1 VLLMSTLAPAR
12 PAPTTERRAV
22 LSRRI
27 QWFVAATITY
37 NIIEAVVAITAGTI
51 ASSSALIGFGLDSIV
66 EVLSAAAVAWQFA
79 GRDPEAREKT
89 ALRLIAFSFFG
100 LAAFVTFDA
109 VRTLLGASEPQH
121 SLVGIILAAVSLAVM
136 PFLSWAQR
144 RAGRELGSRSAV
156 ADSKQTLLCTYLSGV
171 LLVGLLLNS
180 TLGWSWADPIA
191 ALIIAAVAI
200 KEGREAWKGDSCCAP
215 SFGNLNADDHV
226 VHDEATPADAVD
238 SCCSTTTAT
247 PTSRAAGAATNASQG
262 PAALTLTT
270 RPAGIDTTVSR
281 TNTVGTTDTVSPATT
296 PAEPAVKSAGASC
309 SCCSHD

>member
-1 VLLMSTLAPAR
+1 MSTHTSTTSDRSGR
-12 PAPTTERRAV
+12 PAPTTARRAV

-27 QWFVAATITY
+27 RLFVAATITY
-37 NIIEAVVAITAGTI
+37 NVVEAVVAISAGTV

-100 LAAFVTFDA
+100 LAAFVGFDA
-109 VRTLLGASEPQH
+109 IRSLLGGAEAEH

-215 SFGNLNADDHV
+215 TFGNLD
-226 VHDEATPADAVD
+226 ADAAADVEGK
-238 SCCSTTTAT
+238 SASTT
-247 PTSRAAGAATNASQG
+247 G
-262 PAALTLTT
+262 
-270 RPAGIDTTVSR
+270 
-281 TNTVGTTDTVSPATT
+281 
-296 PAEPAVKSAGASC
+296 GASC
-309 SCCSHD
+309 ACCAHD

>member
-1 VLLMSTLAPAR
+1 MSTHTSTKSDRSVR

-27 QWFVAATITY
+27 RLFVAATITY
-37 NIIEAVVAITAGTI
+37 NVIEAVVAISAGTI

-191 ALIIAAVAI
+191 ALVIAAVAI

-215 SFGNLNADDHV
+215 SFGNLDADRSVD
-226 VHDEATPADAVD
+226 ACGSTPEGGTD
-238 SCCSTTTAT
+238 SCCSTDTAETTDRTTSAAAAAPNT
-247 PTSRAAGAATNASQG
+247 PAGVA
-262 PAALTLTT
+262 PLTLTSQ
-270 RPAGIDTTVSR
+270 PAGPS
-281 TNTVGTTDTVSPATT
+281 ATT
-296 PAEPAVKSAGASC
+296 GTPQSTAAGASC
-309 SCCSHD
+309 ACCAHD

>member
-1 VLLMSTLAPAR
+1 MSTHTPTHPAR
-12 PAPTTERRAV
+12 SAQPAWSAPRGERRAV

-27 QWFVAATITY
+27 RLFVAATITY
-37 NIIEAVVAITAGTI
+37 NIVEAAVAISAGTI

-79 GRDPEAREKT
+79 GRDPEAREKI

-191 ALIIAAVAI
+191 ALVIAAVAI
-200 KEGREAWKGDSCCAP
+200 KEGREAWKGDCCCAL
-215 SFGNLNADDHV
+215 SFGNLDAEDRV
-226 VHDEATPADAVD
+226 VHDETTPANAVD
-238 SCCSTTTAT
+238 SCCSTTTTTTISSAGVAAHGSVG
-247 PTSRAAGAATNASQG
+247 PT
-262 PAALTLTT
+262 ALTLTT
-270 RPAGIDTTVSR
+270 RPAANDTTMS
-281 TNTVGTTDTVSPATT
+281 TTDTVSPAIT
-296 PAEPAVKSAGASC
+296 PAKPALKSAGASC